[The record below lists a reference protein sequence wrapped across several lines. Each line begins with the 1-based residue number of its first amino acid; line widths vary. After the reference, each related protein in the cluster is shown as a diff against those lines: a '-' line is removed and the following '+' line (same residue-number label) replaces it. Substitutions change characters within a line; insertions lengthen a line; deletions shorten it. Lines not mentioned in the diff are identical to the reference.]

1 MGVQALRVYLAQ
13 GSESQASYSSTDNI
27 VYVISLTVS
36 MIITIWLFFELTIP
50 FVCAVVIPL
59 WCSRSKIF
67 EKYALDE

>member
-1 MGVQALRVYLAQ
+1 M
-13 GSESQASYSSTDNI
+13 
-27 VYVISLTVS
+27 ISLTVS